1 MFDVIERLKAEW
13 TDKYVVIDSPA
24 PELSRF
30 AKTTGTVRA
39 VNMNGRCLVEF
50 DQFNNIGWYDI
61 DPSHLKIVTEPLP
74 KPEKPT
80 KAKAAPTAKTSSP
93 KADSSQKKSASDIL
107 AAAKSGGSKPTGKLS
122 ASDILAAAK
131 SGGSKP
137 TGKLSAADMLAA
149 ARDGTS
155 KPAGKPSVADI
166 LAVARK
172 GQTPPTPETIDP
184 TPEESPPP
192 EETIVSE
199 EALKQN
205 DSPQVEESPAGDLPT
220 TTADKLAWCRQHD
233 TQ

>member
-50 DQFNNIGWYDI
+50 DQFNNIAWYDI

-80 KAKAAPTAKTSSP
+80 KTKSAPTAKSSSP

-107 AAAKSGGSKPTGKLS
+107 AAAKGGGSKPTE
-122 ASDILAAAK
+122 
-131 SGGSKP
+131 
-137 TGKLSAADMLAA
+137 KLSAADMLAA
-149 ARDGTS
+149 ARGGSS
-155 KPAGKPSVADI
+155 KPAGKPSAADI
-166 LAVARK
+166 LVAARK
-172 GQTPPTPETIDP
+172 AQTPPAPETADP
-184 TPEESPPP
+184 TQEESPPP

-199 EALKQN
+199 EAPKQN
-205 DSPQVEESPAGDLPT
+205 ESSQVEESATGDLPT
-220 TTADKLAWCRQHD
+220 TTADKIAWCRQHD
-233 TQ
+233 AQ